1 MIIGPSG
8 AMEFSDAPVSKEE
21 SGVHEED
28 SKNSEHGQEQRN
40 VDQNQEI
47 LERVGKQGESAEF
60 EPQSIESQIDCP

>member
-8 AMEFSDAPVSKEE
+8 AVEFSDAPVSKEE

-28 SKNSEHGQEQRN
+28 SKNSEHGQEQRSF
-40 VDQNQEI
+40 DEDPEI
-47 LERVGKQGESAEF
+47 LERVGKEGASVEF